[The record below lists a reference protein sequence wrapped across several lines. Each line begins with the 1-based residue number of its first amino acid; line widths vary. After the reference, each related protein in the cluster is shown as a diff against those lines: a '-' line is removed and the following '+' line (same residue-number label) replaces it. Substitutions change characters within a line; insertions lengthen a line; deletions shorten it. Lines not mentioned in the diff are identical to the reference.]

1 MTTTSGERAVRRPL
15 PKEMARILGDC
26 RDLAIHRLLLSFT
39 SMLDRVGDLLM
50 ARAERSDVR
59 EEQALCLDARSVL
72 NNEGAKLIA
81 DFERHLRQLVD
92 DRLNGKV
99 AVKADFANVDA
110 KKLTLIETSTMDES
124 VLSGNIVRIVENQC
138 ESELRDFNRA
148 VGYLLGRPDLE
159 TAANPLA
166 PTTIVEAFT
175 DALHGIPGDQ
185 RLKLA
190 ILKELNQTSLG
201 DINEIYADLNRHL
214 DSLKVVP
221 KQRASIVNRSGGA
234 AERGGSAASAANEG
248 KGHAGAVAPPSGGD
262 IDLMAVLQRLANS
275 GILRASTGPMHAG
288 QPTGGAQF
296 AGLGSASAAAGYA
309 LNVPSQGGSAGGGGY
324 SMPSGGVSGGGYSM
338 PAGGGGGT
346 YSMPA
351 GGMVSAPG
359 SMGAAPAIGPF
370 GGPRILVTPELG
382 DALGRLQHGETG
394 FEFAGAPVQFAGL
407 QQDMHNVLRDIQE
420 SPIGSKANQLE
431 AMTIELVAMLFDFIF
446 ETKDLPDSIKALVGR
461 LQIPVLK
468 AAMLDG
474 AFFSKKSH
482 PSRLLV
488 NALAHAGIGW
498 SPTMGHDDPLYRKIE
513 TIVHRVLDDFTD
525 DIGLFDTLREDL
537 EAFLATEEKTAEVNI
552 QSSAEQINQRDRL
565 EIAQMMARSEIDRRL
580 KEHTAPNFLATF
592 LREKWQSTLAQL
604 YLQEGEESEA
614 WSSALSTLDD
624 LVWSVQ
630 PKRATDDRKKLV
642 AMLRNLLRRLHG
654 GLHNVAWEPGEREQF
669 MSNLVAA
676 HAAAV
681 KSSLSTTPMPTTAV
695 SEAAAAAAVEA
706 SAKGD
711 LEAANKALALAEAMA
726 PAPAPPEPE
735 IEIPQDR
742 FAEIAGSLERGMWV
756 EFEGEDGQLAFAKLA
771 WVSPLRGTYLFTNRQ
786 GQKAVSLTA
795 DELAERFRNDRAR
808 LVEAEPLIDRAFT
821 SMMATIEQKFGSE
834 AVAQPG

>member
-1 MTTTSGERAVRRPL
+1 
-15 PKEMARILGDC
+15 MARILGDC
-26 RDLAIHRLLLSFT
+26 RDLAIHRLLVSFT
-39 SMLDRVGDLLM
+39 SMLDRVSDLLM

-59 EEQALCLDARSVL
+59 EEQTLCLDARSVL
-72 NNEGAKLIA
+72 SNEGARLIA
-81 DFERHLRQLVD
+81 DFERHLRTLVD
-92 DRLNGKV
+92 DRMNGKEV
-99 AVKADFANVDA
+99 VKADFASVDA
-110 KKLTLIETSTMDES
+110 KKLTLVDTSAMDES

-138 ESELRDFNRA
+138 ESELRDFNRS

-175 DALHGIPGDQ
+175 DALHGIPGDK
-185 RLKLA
+185 RLKLT

-214 DSLKVVP
+214 ETLKVVP
-221 KQRASIVNRSGGA
+221 KQRSPIVNRGVGG
-234 AERGGSAASAANEG
+234 ERGGSADG
-248 KGHAGAVAPPSGGD
+248 KGPGAAAAGAPSGGD

-275 GILRASTGPMHAG
+275 GMLRNAVASAPGVG
-288 QPTGGAQF
+288 QSGGGAPF
-296 AGLGSASAAAGYA
+296 GGATPFGGMGAASAAAGYT
-309 LNVPSQGGSAGGGGY
+309 LHVPSQVGAGVGGTY
-324 SMPSGGVSGGGYSM
+324 SMPSGGMIS
-338 PAGGGGGT
+338 AGGGQQ
-346 YSMPA
+346 P
-351 GGMVSAPG
+351 SAPVL
-359 SMGAAPAIGPF
+359 GPF
-370 GGPRILVTPELG
+370 GGPRILVTPELN

-394 FEFAGAPVQFAGL
+394 FDFAGAQVQFSGL
-407 QQDMHNVLRDIQE
+407 QQDMHNVLRDIRD

-431 AMTIELVAMLFDFIF
+431 SMTIELVAMLFDFIF
-446 ETKDLPDSIKALVGR
+446 ETKDLPDSIKALIGR

-482 PSRLLV
+482 PSRMLV
-488 NALAHAGIGW
+488 NELARAGIGW

-513 TIVHRVLDDFTD
+513 TIVHRVLDEFAD
-525 DIGLFDTLREDL
+525 DIGLFDALRRDL

-552 QSSAEQINQRDRL
+552 QSSADEINQRDRR
-565 EIAQMMARSEIDRRL
+565 EIAQMVAREEIERRL
-580 KEHTAPNFLATF
+580 KEHAAPNFLATF
-592 LREKWQSTLAQL
+592 LREKWRDTLAQL
-604 YLQEGEESEA
+604 WLSEGDESEA
-614 WSSALSTLDD
+614 WTSALSTLDD

-681 KSSLSTTPMPTTAV
+681 KSSLASTPMPTTAV

-711 LEAANKALALAEAMA
+711 VDAANRAFALAEAMA
-726 PAPAPPEPE
+726 PAPPPPVPEPEPE
-735 IEIPQDR
+735 IVQDR

-834 AVAQPG
+834 SVVQSN